1 MEAYQLTG
9 SLVVLV
15 LALVIGQVTGVLF
28 LGVGTVLLI
37 GTVIWIIDAALIYIS
52 IRNFKRSALIAKL

>member
-15 LALVIGQVTGVLF
+15 LALVIGQVSGVLF
-28 LGVGTVLLI
+28 LGVGTVMLI
-37 GTVIWIIDAALIYIS
+37 GTLLWIVDAALIYLG
-52 IRNFKRSALIAKL
+52 IRNFKRSSLIAKL